1 MARSTRVNYAK
12 VKVWL
17 PNMSSDMEGP
27 ITGIAFELFSAIRDP
42 NDREKIL
49 SLMQERH
56 NALKEREAQ
65 RANDAVQGVV

>member
-1 MARSTRVNYAK
+1 MT
-12 VKVWL
+12 
-17 PNMSSDMEGP
+17 SDMEGP
-27 ITGIAFELFSAIRDP
+27 IPGIAFELFSAIRDP